1 MLVPEDMRRVG
12 SRPAPQFAADSD
24 TIDSGAGEVGL
35 ALRGYCRDALVCFY
49 SSSSFAATSETKLPG
64 STLSALATRKTV
76 ASDGAFVP
84 NSSKEMY
91 FR

>member
-35 ALRGYCRDALVCFY
+35 ALEGI
-49 SSSSFAATSETKLPG
+49 AAT
-64 STLSALATRKTV
+64 R
-76 ASDGAFVP
+76 
-84 NSSKEMY
+84 
-91 FR
+91 

>member
-35 ALRGYCRDALVCFY
+35 ALEGI
-49 SSSSFAATSETKLPG
+49 AATRYSA
-64 STLSALATRKTV
+64 STVHQFLCLLRRPVCLAQR
-76 ASDGAFVP
+76 
-84 NSSKEMY
+84 
-91 FR
+91 